1 MREAWHRLSSREQR
15 MVAVAAGV
23 VLVALAWIGIWRP
36 MNADIARLTRDVPRL
51 ESLASTAR
59 TQADD
64 IVALGRVAA
73 PPRADP
79 LPAAERVLAE
89 RNLRAAASG
98 MDTNWSTTVVP
109 TCSARNTRTS
119 RERLRCRPTVRN
131 RGQLLVPANR
141 PVVRTPSSTAAVSR
155 SIVTRPVALVA
166 YHRAGPWRK
175 ALMPGSPAR
184 RASRRR

>member
-98 MDTNWSTTVVP
+98 LDMQ
-109 TCSARNTRTS
+109 
-119 RERLRCRPTVRN
+119 EGRLRMTFAMVRFDA
-131 RGQLLVPANR
+131 LPPLVD
-141 PVVRTPSSTAAVSR
+141 
-155 SIVTRPVALVA
+155 ALA
-166 YHRAGPWRK
+166 RAGLLSTDVTLQPRVE
-175 ALMPGSPAR
+175 PGFV
-184 RASRRR
+184 RAELAFKVSK